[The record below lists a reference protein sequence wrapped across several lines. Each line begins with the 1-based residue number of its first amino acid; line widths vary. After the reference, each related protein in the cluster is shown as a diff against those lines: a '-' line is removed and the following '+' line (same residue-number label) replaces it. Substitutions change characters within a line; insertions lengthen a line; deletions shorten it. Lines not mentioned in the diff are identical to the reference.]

1 LKAYTGEYYIMG
13 NHMKAEDTGEQ
24 LTVKRKSLMMKAKEE
39 NDVACCC

>member
-24 LTVKRKSLMMKAKEE
+24 LTVKRKPLMMKAKKE